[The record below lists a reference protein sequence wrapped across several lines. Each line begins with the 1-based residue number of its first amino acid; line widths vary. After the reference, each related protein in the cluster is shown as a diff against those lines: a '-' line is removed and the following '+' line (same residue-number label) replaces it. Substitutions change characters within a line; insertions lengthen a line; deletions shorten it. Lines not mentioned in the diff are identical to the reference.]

1 MSSVNA
7 PSVTA
12 LGPKRATKPNAV
24 AAKVTMPLSAQ

>member
-12 LGPKRATKPNAV
+12 LGLKRVTKPNAV
-24 AAKVTMPLSAQ
+24 AAKVTMPLCAQ